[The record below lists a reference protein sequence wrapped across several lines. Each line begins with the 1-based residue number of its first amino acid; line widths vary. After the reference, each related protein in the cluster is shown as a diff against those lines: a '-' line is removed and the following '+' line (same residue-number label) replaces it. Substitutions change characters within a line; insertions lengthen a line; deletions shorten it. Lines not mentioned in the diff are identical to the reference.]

1 MKTITCNKLV
11 RDKIPKIS
19 ERNGKTCITE
29 ILSDEEYL
37 KKVEVKLDEEIEEW
51 ADLLELIYATVKARG
66 ASLGDLE
73 AIRINKAK

>member
-1 MKTITCNKLV
+1 M
-11 RDKIPKIS
+11 RDKIPEIS

-37 KKVEVKLDEEIEEW
+37 KKVDVKLDEEIEEW
-51 ADLLELIYATVKARG
+51 ADLLELIYATVKARRD
-66 ASLGDLE
+66 SLGDLE